1 MRGNGFGNGN
11 RVKTPKTLQC
21 RPVAYSNRASPTAR
35 RRRKVVERNPSFPVS
50 YGRDTKDWNA
60 VQNQQIGQNFNNQST
75 SRPLSSAGTFS
86 STRETPS
93 ATTLFSSSSLRTTKK
108 TMVRKSTQS
117 ALPKD
122 WQEFVD
128 QTSGKSYFYNRL

>member
-60 VQNQQIGQNFNNQST
+60 GQNQQMGQHLIIIFT
-75 SRPLSSAGTFS
+75 
-86 STRETPS
+86 
-93 ATTLFSSSSLRTTKK
+93 
-108 TMVRKSTQS
+108 
-117 ALPKD
+117 
-122 WQEFVD
+122 
-128 QTSGKSYFYNRL
+128 GK